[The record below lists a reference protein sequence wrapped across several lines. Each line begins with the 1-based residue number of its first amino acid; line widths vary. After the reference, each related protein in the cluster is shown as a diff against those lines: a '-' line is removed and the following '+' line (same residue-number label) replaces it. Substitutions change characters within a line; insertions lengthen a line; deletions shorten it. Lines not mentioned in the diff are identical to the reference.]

1 MQLPKKRVELFW
13 IGLWVYWLILTG
25 GVLPYL
31 ISAPQTALVIAG
43 AVLFGASAYTT
54 YRLIAKRLKCSA

>member
-25 GVLPYL
+25 AVLPYL
-31 ISAPQTALVIAG
+31 ISAPHTALVIAG
-43 AVLFGASAYTT
+43 IALFGVSAYVT
-54 YRLIAKRLKCSA
+54 YRLVAKR